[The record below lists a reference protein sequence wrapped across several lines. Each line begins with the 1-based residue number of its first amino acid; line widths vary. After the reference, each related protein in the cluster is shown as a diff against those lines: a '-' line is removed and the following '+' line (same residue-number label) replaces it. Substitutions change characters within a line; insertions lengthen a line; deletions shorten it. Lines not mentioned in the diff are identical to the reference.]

1 MNLYQRLEKKFW
13 RFPLTSYILAQYGAA
28 IYRTAYKANLL
39 LKIIPVPRSV
49 HILLTK
55 RCNSRCR
62 HCEASAGEE
71 NPRELNSNEI
81 MKVLRRMS
89 ELKTTRVIF
98 TGGEALLRDDIFE
111 LIAAAKE
118 LGLLVTLATNG
129 LMVSDH
135 KEKLRETLPDAIF
148 TSIDGLDEMHEQ
160 VRGVKGS
167 FKRTI
172 ESIGILREVGVKDIM
187 VNTVITDSNIDTL
200 DQLGQKIFQAGAS
213 FWRLS
218 PAMPVGRAKGKGDFI
233 LAQGSVRRLIDFVA
247 NSQFSER
254 MDINEECG
262 GLGLL
267 DRKLRTHPFFCGA
280 GYKICAIMSTGEV
293 VPCHVV
299 YNEESSVGNVRN
311 EDFAVLWNRCR
322 DTVQQT
328 PFPSA
333 CRKCAIYRACLG
345 GCWAMRYNNN
355 ECLRTRMEF

>member
-13 RFPLTSYILAQYGAA
+13 KFPLTSYILARYGAT
-28 IYRTAYKANLL
+28 IYRAVYEANFF

-55 RCNSRCR
+55 RCNSKCR
-62 HCEASAGEE
+62 HCEASAGDE
-71 NPRELNSNEI
+71 NTTELNSNEI
-81 MKVLRRMS
+81 MKVLHSIS

-98 TGGEALLRDDIFE
+98 TGGEPLLRDDIFE
-111 LIAAAKE
+111 LIATAKE

-129 LMVSDH
+129 LMVIDH
-135 KEKLRETLPDAIF
+135 KEELRETPPDAIF

-172 ESIGILREVGVKDIM
+172 ESIGFLKEVGVKDIM
-187 VNTVITDSNIDTL
+187 VNTVVTDSNIDTL
-200 DQLGQKIFQAGAS
+200 DKLGQKIFQAGTS

-218 PAMPVGRAKGKGDFI
+218 PAMPVGRAKGKEDFV
-233 LAQGSVRRLIDFVA
+233 LAQGSVRRLIDFA
-247 NSQFSER
+247 TNSQFSQR
-254 MDINEECG
+254 LDINEECG

-267 DRKLRTHPFFCGA
+267 DRKLRNHPFFCGA
-280 GYKICAIMSTGEV
+280 GYKICAIMSTGGV

-299 YNEESSVGNVRN
+299 YNEESSVGNVRS

-322 DTVQQT
+322 NAVQRT
-328 PFPSA
+328 SLPAA
-333 CRKCAIYRACLG
+333 CRKCEIYRACLG